1 MSEAEFLKIKGD
13 DLEEVVNFQAKSLVG
28 KVCKR
33 FEILDDK
40 EDIKREAKELIY
52 ESYREL
58 QKLIEAY
65 SKGLHITQFKF
76 DNQRKASPQ

>member
-1 MSEAEFLKIKGD
+1 MSEADFLKIKEA
-13 DLEEVVNFQAKSLVG
+13 DLEEVLTFQAKALVG

-33 FEILDDK
+33 FEILDSK

-52 ESYREL
+52 ESHREL

-76 DNQRKASPQ
+76 DNQRKASAQ